1 MRFGIEEEYCIISLP
16 DGRLNNSIS
25 EVLENIPLALRD
37 GHLKPDLHKCI
48 LETSTCI
55 CRNYQEIHDEV
66 VRLRNTALRAAR
78 EEGLGLISCGTHPIS
93 PWQEAILID
102 TPRYQRLIAGG
113 ALLAEGV
120 HFGMHIHYEVP
131 DDELR
136 VKLINIL
143 RLFIPEVVAVS
154 VNSPFCDG
162 IFSGYKS
169 TRLHRYD
176 PTPTVG
182 IPPSLNN
189 WADYAAYLKNMEPLG
204 IREEKDV
211 YWDVRHRHN
220 MGTLEFRVM
229 DTQSSVADSIAV
241 ISFVISMLR
250 WAEGFINSGD
260 PLPVA
265 FASEKEARNN
275 REQAKIHGLEAIF
288 SIAGN
293 EVSARERL
301 FELLGNL
308 HNPDFSKGLKLT
320 EKIIATG
327 LTGADRQLT
336 QGMPEKAIAWLQDV
350 FLKE

>member
-1 MRFGIEEEYCIISLP
+1 MRFGIEEEYCLISLP
-16 DGRLNNSIS
+16 DGLLNNSIN
-25 EVLENIPLALRD
+25 EVLENIPLVLRD
-37 GHLKPDLHKCI
+37 GHIKPDLHKCI

-55 CRNYQEIHDEV
+55 CDSYQQMCDEIS
-66 VRLRNTALRAAR
+66 RLRRTALQAVQD
-78 EEGLGLISCGTHPIS
+78 EGLGIISCGTHPIS

-136 VKLINIL
+136 VKLINAV
-143 RLFIPEVVAVS
+143 RLLIPEVVAVS

-162 IFSGYKS
+162 VFSGYKS

-182 IPPSLNN
+182 IPPSLKN
-189 WADYAAYLKNMEPLG
+189 WSDYATYLKSVERLG
-204 IREEKDV
+204 IREEKDI

-229 DTQSSVADSIAV
+229 DTQASVTDSIAI
-241 ISFVISMLR
+241 ISFVVSLLMWTEKFNKR
-250 WAEGFINSGD
+250 GNS
-260 PLPVA
+260 LPIAVA
-265 FASEKEARNN
+265 TEKEARSN
-275 REQAKIHGLEAIF
+275 REQAKIHGLEATFTI
-288 SIAGN
+288 SEK

-301 FELLGNL
+301 LELLTSL
-308 HNPDFSKGLKLT
+308 QNPGFAEGLRLT
-320 EKIIATG
+320 EKLVAAG
-327 LTGADRQLT
+327 LTGADRQLSK
-336 QGMPEKAIAWLQDV
+336 GMPEKAIAWLQDI
-350 FLKE
+350 FLD

>member
-1 MRFGIEEEYCIISLP
+1 
-16 DGRLNNSIS
+16 
-25 EVLENIPLALRD
+25 
-37 GHLKPDLHKCI
+37 
-48 LETSTCI
+48 
-55 CRNYQEIHDEV
+55 
-66 VRLRNTALRAAR
+66 
-78 EEGLGLISCGTHPIS
+78 
-93 PWQEAILID
+93 
-102 TPRYQRLIAGG
+102 
-113 ALLAEGV
+113 
-120 HFGMHIHYEVP
+120 
-131 DDELR
+131 
-136 VKLINIL
+136 VKLINTL

-182 IPPSLNN
+182 IPPSLNS

-204 IREEKDV
+204 IREEKDI

-229 DTQSSVADSIAV
+229 DTQASVADSIAV

-250 WAEGFINSGD
+250 WAEGFINSGN

-308 HNPDFSKGLKLT
+308 HNPDFSKGLNLT

-350 FLKE
+350 FLQE